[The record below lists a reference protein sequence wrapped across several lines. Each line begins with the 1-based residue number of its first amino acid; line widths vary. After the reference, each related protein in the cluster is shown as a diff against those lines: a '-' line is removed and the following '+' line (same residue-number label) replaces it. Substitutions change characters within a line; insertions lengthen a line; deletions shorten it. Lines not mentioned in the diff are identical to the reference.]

1 MKKVNQFFSLIA
13 IMGMVTF
20 ASCSS
25 DDDSPITEEEIVDT
39 DNDGV
44 ADADDT
50 CPNEAGTA
58 DNNGCPEE
66 ASLVTLSK
74 YVVTASS
81 SENDYIVTSDD
92 VAATTIFDA
101 TSTEAVQSP
110 GDRIWSFYN
119 DEVLYGFLYNQ
130 ADAGT
135 TASYLLNEDGTVTK
149 RNELALDVSIHIRGE
164 VNDNLILAASDRLRD
179 PEVEQ
184 LAYFYKVDPATDA
197 SEEFTLVT
205 DNLLEDG
212 EAAYFTDIAE
222 YDGKLILG
230 ARSIN
235 SSAFSSD
242 YYNNTYV
249 VVLNDDFTLDQVIKD
264 EGRTGFVSGQKYSQ
278 GDTGLEVVDSGD
290 LYVFAASQ
298 ADYEAAATLDVPS
311 GVLKINAGTYEFD
324 SDYFFNITEVSGGY
338 NLFRSYYMGG
348 STFVLAMYPGTNDNA
363 TFGIDADRFAVVD
376 VEAQTF
382 VWVSN
387 FPANALVGWE
397 FRAPYIDA
405 ESGQLI
411 VAATPSENENYLYS
425 IDPAT
430 AQATQLSS
438 VVGESVK
445 IVGKLSTTI
454 EE

>member
-1 MKKVNQFFSLIA
+1 MKKVNHFFSLIA

-44 ADADDT
+44 ADSDDT
-50 CPNEAGTA
+50 CPNVAGTA

-66 ASLVTLSK
+66 AVVETLTK
-74 YVVTASS
+74 FVVTASS

-92 VAATTIFDA
+92 IEETTVFDA
-101 TSTEAVQSP
+101 TSSEAVQSP

-149 RNELALDVSIHIRGE
+149 RNELALDVSIHTRGE
-164 VNDNLILAASDRLRD
+164 VNDNLILAYSDRLRD

-184 LAYFYKVDPATDA
+184 LAYFYQVDPNTDA
-197 SEEFTLVT
+197 SQEFTLVT
-205 DNLLEDG
+205 DDLLEEG
-212 EAAYFTDIAE
+212 EVAYFTDITE
-222 YDGKLILG
+222 YEDKLIAG
-230 ARSIN
+230 ARTIN
-235 SSAFSSD
+235 SSSFSSD

-249 VVLNDDFTLDQVIKD
+249 VVFNDDFTVSQVIKD

-278 GDTGLEVVDSGD
+278 GDTGLEVVDNGD
-290 LYVFAASQ
+290 LYVFSAAQ
-298 ADYEAAATLDVPS
+298 ADYASAATVDIPS
-311 GVLKINAGTYEFD
+311 GVLKINQGTFEFD
-324 SDYFFNITEVSGGY
+324 DDYFFNITNASGGY

-348 STFVLAMYPGTNDNA
+348 STFILAMYPGTNENA

-376 VEAQTF
+376 VESQTF
-382 VWVSN
+382 VWVTD
-387 FPANALVGWE
+387 FPENALVGWE

-405 ESGQLI
+405 DSGQLI

-425 IDPAT
+425 IDPVT